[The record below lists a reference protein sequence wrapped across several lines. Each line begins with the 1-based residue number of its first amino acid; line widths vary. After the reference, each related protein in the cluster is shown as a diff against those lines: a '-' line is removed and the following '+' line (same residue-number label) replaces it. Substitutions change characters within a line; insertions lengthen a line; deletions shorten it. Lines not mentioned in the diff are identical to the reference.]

1 MALLAVMAAFAKQ
14 LAVTHNVIEI
24 AFYRNSI
31 AIVPLAGV
39 ILATGKTHLLKARKP
54 LILFLRVTVG
64 FVSLTILFEAYAL
77 LPLAD
82 ATVIVMT
89 AALFAPALSFLIG
102 ERVGEKRWTVIIIG
116 LIGVAIMAHPTGHVA
131 FLGAIAAFTT
141 ASRITH
147 EVFVLW
153 LEILN
158 AVPDSVL
165 WLKQANALTMQN
177 LRAAAQA
184 GGIAAERLHF
194 AQRVPRK
201 ADHLARLALA
211 DLALDT
217 IIWHNGHS
225 TTNDL
230 LWAGVPVLTTA
241 GRTFAS
247 RVGASL
253 VTAAGLPELVA
264 QDTRDYVNIAIRL
277 GSDRAQCAV
286 LKQRLS
292 ANQSKS
298 LFFDARRIVAGL
310 EAVYLEMWRRHT
322 SGTPPHRIDT
332 R

>member
-1 MALLAVMAAFAKQ
+1 MYDIEDEIAAPPAEALGVSTTPVQPAHQDHITRGVIYGLISMALLAVMAAFAKQ

-141 ASRITH
+141 AFLQGFTH
-147 EVFVLW
+147 
-153 LEILN
+153 IL
-158 AVPDSVL
+158 L
-165 WLKQANALTMQN
+165 RGLKQENSFTVTFYFILGGALISGVLMPFFGHIPA
-177 LRAAAQA
+177 RADIPLIIGVGLSGGLAQFFLTSAFRSAPTAVIAPLNYTGLIWASALDIIFWKHIPDFTIYIGAAIIVISQA
-184 GGIAAERLHF
+184 YILHSEKKERL
-194 AQRVPRK
+194 
-201 ADHLARLALA
+201 
-211 DLALDT
+211 
-217 IIWHNGHS
+217 
-225 TTNDL
+225 
-230 LWAGVPVLTTA
+230 
-241 GRTFAS
+241 
-247 RVGASL
+247 
-253 VTAAGLPELVA
+253 
-264 QDTRDYVNIAIRL
+264 AIE
-277 GSDRAQCAV
+277 A
-286 LKQRLS
+286 
-292 ANQSKS
+292 
-298 LFFDARRIVAGL
+298 ARRL
-310 EAVYLEMWRRHT
+310 
-322 SGTPPHRIDT
+322 
-332 R
+332 